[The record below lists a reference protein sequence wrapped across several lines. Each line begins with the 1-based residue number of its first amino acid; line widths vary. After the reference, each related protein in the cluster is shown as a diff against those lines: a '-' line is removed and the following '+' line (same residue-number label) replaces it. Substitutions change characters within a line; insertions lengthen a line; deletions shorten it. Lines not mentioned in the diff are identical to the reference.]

1 MAFYV
6 VIITI
11 FRVGGGSAFELGQS
25 LGLSLGLSLS
35 LCLSLGLSQSLLV

>member
-11 FRVGGGSAFELGQS
+11 FRVGGGSAYEPGS
-25 LGLSLGLSLS
+25 ESGSKSRS
-35 LCLSLGLSQSLLV
+35 EV